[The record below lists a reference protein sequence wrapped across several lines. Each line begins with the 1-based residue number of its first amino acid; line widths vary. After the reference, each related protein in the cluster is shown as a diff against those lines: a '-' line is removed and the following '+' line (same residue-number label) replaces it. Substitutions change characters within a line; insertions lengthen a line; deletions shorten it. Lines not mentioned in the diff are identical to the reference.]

1 MGENDGGVV
10 GVGDDRKAME
20 SRVECNLIDARV
32 GVVDMELLLL
42 LFAPLLTAIEP

>member
-20 SRVECNLIDARV
+20 SRVECNLARV
-32 GVVDMELLLL
+32 GVVDTELLLF